1 MTPVAVAEPN
11 SLTHNSRNNYF
22 PISIRK
28 SVSAN
33 HDKQKI
39 GLEVFQ
45 NRDRC
50 KQTNTQNAKMGYKRK
65 ANSDKP
71 SGANSIEV
79 TKRVKQEDK
88 PAQAVARKNLL
99 VDSDSDSEA
108 ESAPVDDGFKVNEE
122 FAKRFEYNKKR
133 EELSRR
139 KLYSAHQYTINC

>member
-1 MTPVAVAEPN
+1 M
-11 SLTHNSRNNYF
+11 
-22 PISIRK
+22 PIGK

-33 HDKQKI
+33 RDKQKI

-45 NRDRC
+45 TATGVNRLVYPI
-50 KQTNTQNAKMGYKRK
+50 AKMGYKRK

-108 ESAPVDDGFKVNEE
+108 ESAPVEDGFKVNEE

-139 KLYSAHQYTINC
+139 KLHSVQSYAIKC

>member
-1 MTPVAVAEPN
+1 
-11 SLTHNSRNNYF
+11 
-22 PISIRK
+22 
-28 SVSAN
+28 
-33 HDKQKI
+33 
-39 GLEVFQ
+39 
-45 NRDRC
+45 
-50 KQTNTQNAKMGYKRK
+50 MGYKRK

-108 ESAPVDDGFKVNEE
+108 ESAPVDGGFKVNEE

-139 KLYSAHQYTINC
+139 KSPSLHVYLFNR

>member
-1 MTPVAVAEPN
+1 M
-11 SLTHNSRNNYF
+11 R
-22 PISIRK
+22 I
-28 SVSAN
+28 AN

-39 GLEVFQ
+39 GCVHVSSRNLV
-45 NRDRC
+45 NTTI
-50 KQTNTQNAKMGYKRK
+50 QTAKMGFKRK

-79 TKRVKQEDK
+79 TKRVKQDDA
-88 PAQAVARKNLL
+88 PTQATARKNLL

-108 ESAPVDDGFKVNEE
+108 EVAPVDTGFKVNEE

-139 KLYSAHQYTINC
+139 KPHSLRRIDSIIDNTS